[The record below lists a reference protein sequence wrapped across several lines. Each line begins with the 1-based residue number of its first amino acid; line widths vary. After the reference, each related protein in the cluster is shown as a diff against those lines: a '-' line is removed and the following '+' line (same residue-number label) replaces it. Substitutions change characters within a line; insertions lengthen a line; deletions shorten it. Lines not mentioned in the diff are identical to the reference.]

1 MNTLFRFKKFSLN
14 SQSLTKLSFVNFRAA
29 RFGDFKDKE
38 RTEEKIFIDKRERE
52 LMKKLLDKLNT
63 GEKEEVKEPK
73 KENESKAESTALKTI
88 LEKHKTSIPQELFVD
103 IVRWKKG
110 EY

>member
-14 SQSLTKLSFVNFRAA
+14 SQILKKLSFVNFRAA

-38 RTEEKIFIDKRERE
+38 RTEEKIYIDKRERE
-52 LMKKLLDKLNT
+52 LMKKLLEKLNT
-63 GEKEEVKEPK
+63 GEKEEVKPK